1 MLTKEENQLLINKFV
16 EKNVDS
22 ITNLND
28 DKQKAIFNAILLI
41 QNKFG
46 NISNSLLKDDV
57 INPKVAQPIA
67 IIEEELPFKVGDK
80 FYIDIRGKG
89 NIYIIDSIDS
99 SRVVVKIKKI
109 DNNIYDYD
117 YSIAEV
123 KKAFEDGTWI
133 KIEDNLQFQL
143 GQLVWDKQKSELVI
157 IGYKTNDILELVSY
171 RQKRNKSVDTLKE
184 DIKLGAS
191 ILLKFK
197 VGDIFIDN
205 DGNKYEIYGL
215 TPNTPINVMVIKNG
229 VSTPLLWEYIDNKI
243 IYGEWVLVDD
253 LPFKVGDK
261 FTTSDKVGNRIPIY
275 TILEI
280 NPNKNYFEFEGE
292 GVKLNGWSL
301 EEAKELFAKGEWKL
315 VDDLPFKVGDAFKV
329 SKTQLIF
336 KIEEIKDDNVFIV
349 YEDGLTAITSI
360 NAFETGLKSGYYV
373 PNATFNNRL
382 TTSFKF
388 KIGDTFEYRDTK
400 KTWTIVDIVKDFD
413 QYVVQHDNSR
423 TFVNR
428 VIFEKEVESGK
439 LVQIVPDIKIKKVS
453 QIVKN
458 QQITTS
464 TTTTTTSK
472 AITRKTKTTSTPP
485 QTTIVNKDE
494 DIEALEEAIETQKL
508 LLTLSDT
515 KEEKDEIKNLLKDLR
530 SKLKFLKK

>member
-46 NISNSLLKDDV
+46 NITQSLLKDDV
-57 INPKVAQPIA
+57 INPKVVQPIA
-67 IIEEELPFKVGDK
+67 IIEEELPFKVGDVYLLTINSGDTTLTILEVDK
-80 FYIDIRGKG
+80 SNVKVKYADGSTGMFELDNAI
-89 NIYIIDSIDS
+89 
-99 SRVVVKIKKI
+99 SRVERGVWKKVVV
-109 DNNIYDYD
+109 DL
-117 YSIAEV
+117 S
-123 KKAFEDGTWI
+123 
-133 KIEDNLQFQL
+133 FQL
-143 GQLVWDKQKSELVI
+143 GQFVWDKQQSELVI
-157 IGYKTNDILELVSY
+157 IGYKANDILELVSY
-171 RQKRNKSVDTLKE
+171 RQKRNKSIDTLEE

-197 VGDIFIDN
+197 VSDKFIDI
-205 DGNKYEIYGL
+205 DGNKYEIIGIA
-215 TPNTPINVMVIKNG
+215 PNTPINVMVIKNM
-229 VSTPLLWEYIDNKI
+229 VRTPLLWEYIDNKI

-261 FTTSDKVGNRIPIY
+261 FIDSKNTTLIH

-280 NPNKNYFEFEGE
+280 EPFKNYFEFEYDNLK
-292 GVKLNGWSL
+292 VNGYSL
-301 EEAKELFAKGEWKL
+301 EEAKELFKNGEWKL
-315 VDDLPFKVGDAFKV
+315 VDDLQLKVGDAFKV
-329 SKTQLIF
+329 TQTKLIF
-336 KIEEIKDDNVFIV
+336 RIEDIKDDNVFMV
-349 YEDGLTAITSI
+349 YEDGLTATALIKNI
-360 NAFETGLKSGYYV
+360 KDGLKSGYYV
-373 PNATFNNRL
+373 PSTTFNNYL
-382 TTSFKF
+382 TTIFKF
-388 KIGDTFEYRDTK
+388 NVGDTFEYRDTK

-413 QYVVQHDNSR
+413 QYVVQHGNSR
-423 TFVNR
+423 THVNR
-428 VIFEKEVESGK
+428 EFFEKEVESGK
-439 LVQIVPDIKIKKVS
+439 LVQIVPNIKIKRVS

-472 AITRKTKTTSTPP
+472 AITIKTKTTSTQP

-530 SKLKFLKK
+530 SQLKFLKK

>member
-80 FYIDIRGKG
+80 FINTTGSRTIIHTILEIDQIKNYFEFEGASIKVNGWTLDEAKKEFEKG
-89 NIYIIDSIDS
+89 EWKLIEDEPFKVGDVYSVTINSGDTTLTILEANKTFVNVKYADGSTGMFELHNAI
-99 SRVVVKIKKI
+99 SRVERGVWKK
-109 DNNIYDYD
+109 
-117 YSIAEV
+117 V
-123 KKAFEDGTWI
+123 EDLT
-133 KIEDNLQFQL
+133 FQL
-143 GQLVWDKQKSELVI
+143 GQLVWDKQQSELVI

-197 VGDIFIDN
+197 VGDNFIDN

-215 TPNTPINVMVIKNG
+215 VPNTAISVMVIKNG

-243 IYGEWVLVDD
+243 I
-253 LPFKVGDK
+253 F
-261 FTTSDKVGNRIPIY
+261 
-275 TILEI
+275 
-280 NPNKNYFEFEGE
+280 
-292 GVKLNGWSL
+292 
-301 EEAKELFAKGEWKL
+301 GEWKL

-388 KIGDTFEYRDTK
+388 NIGDTFEYRDTK

-439 LVQIVPDIKIKKVS
+439 LVQIVPNIKIKKVS

>member
-46 NISNSLLKDDV
+46 NITQSLLKDDV

-67 IIEEELPFKVGDK
+67 IIEEELPFKVGDVYLLTINSGDTTLTILEADK
-80 FYIDIRGKG
+80 SNVKVKYADGSTGMFELDNAI
-89 NIYIIDSIDS
+89 
-99 SRVVVKIKKI
+99 SRVERGVWKKVVV
-109 DNNIYDYD
+109 DL
-117 YSIAEV
+117 S
-123 KKAFEDGTWI
+123 
-133 KIEDNLQFQL
+133 FQL
-143 GQLVWDKQKSELVI
+143 GQFVWDKQQSELVI
-157 IGYKTNDILELVSY
+157 IGYKANDILELVSY
-171 RQKRNKSVDTLKE
+171 RQKRNKSIDTLEE

-197 VGDIFIDN
+197 VGDNFIDN

-215 TPNTPINVMVIKNG
+215 TPNSATDVMVIKNRRH
-229 VSTPLLWEYIDNKI
+229 SSLLWEYIDNKI
-243 IYGEWVLVDD
+243 I
-253 LPFKVGDK
+253 F
-261 FTTSDKVGNRIPIY
+261 
-275 TILEI
+275 
-280 NPNKNYFEFEGE
+280 
-292 GVKLNGWSL
+292 
-301 EEAKELFAKGEWKL
+301 GEWKL

-329 SKTQLIF
+329 SQTQLIF
-336 KIEEIKDDNVFIV
+336 RIEDIKDDNVFMV
-349 YEDGLTAITSI
+349 YEDGLPATASLRVIKD
-360 NAFETGLKSGYYV
+360 GLKSGYYV
-373 PNATFNNRL
+373 PNATFNNYP

-388 KIGDTFEYRDTK
+388 NVGDTFEVVSNK
-400 KTWTIVDIVKDFD
+400 STWTIVDIVKDFD
-413 QYVVQHDNSR
+413 EYIIKNDDNQTTTPIKR
-423 TFVNR
+423 QLL
-428 VIFEKEVESGK
+428 EEDVEFGR
-439 LVQIVPDIKIKKVS
+439 LVQIVPNIPIKKVS

-472 AITRKTKTTSTPP
+472 AITIKTKTTSTQP

-508 LLTLSDT
+508 LLTLTDT

-530 SKLKFLKK
+530 SQLKFLKK